1 VALVPAASEWIDQ
14 RFRFHELA
22 ALAED
27 LTRPLAALRMV
38 VDPFNPLADWRV
50 GYDTEHGHAGRAFD
64 RLRAFAAPH
73 QARCWLVGLP
83 VRPGDLGPTEGMRQ
97 LLEKQAKEEG
107 HIVRMGRTSAQ
118 EALDASGPAM
128 PPLAQW
134 THLADEVF
142 YIHQG
147 KAYSAWRRPE
157 YW

>member
-64 RLRAFAAPH
+64 RLRAFAAPS

-83 VRPGDLGPTEGMRQ
+83 VPTVNFGPTEGMRQ
-97 LLEKQAKEEG
+97 LLEKQAREG
-107 HIVRMGRTSAQ
+107 RLSAQ

-142 YIHQG
+142 YVHQG
-147 KAYSAWRRPE
+147 KPYPAWRRPE
-157 YW
+157 FG